1 MLHEIHRLAPLIIV
15 KAQTEDFDMPRLTL
29 RTLLAYID
37 DTLNPDQTRTLG
49 QKVAESDEA
58 KVLIERIKKVTR
70 RRGLTSPVPHG
81 EEGDIADPNTVA
93 EYLSDNLEGPQLREL
108 EETCLDSDVH
118 LAEVAACHQILTLVL
133 TTPVRVP
140 PSANQR
146 MYAIVGPPAGD
157 PSQKPGKTIPVG
169 GVKPR
174 EPDQTDFDDPDTAL
188 LLGMKRYG
196 ASDSWAGRIG
206 LVSAVSAVALALMLA
221 VLMALPHR
229 PSPAP
234 EITPATSYALVP
246 GPTTPG
252 NGSPSGT
259 PVTTPGGTGTPEP
272 KTPEPKTPEPKKED
286 TEPGPKKIDEPK
298 KDMPDPKADPGPKLG
313 DPVKPPLGGDAVVG
327 EMKSDNVIVLTREP
341 APNAKWL
348 RIDPASPEIHASYS
362 VMAIPGFNTVDVKL
376 NSGVVVTLWGN
387 VPEQVSM
394 KAMVMQSRVKF
405 HPPDDGFAA
414 DITLETGRIYLKTL
428 KPGGA
433 KIRLRLAT
441 EVWDVALKN
450 NQSDVFAQVN
460 TAFVPGSPFAR
471 DGGDKPKTEVY
482 FAVVKGTADL
492 NIPARFKKIDGIEQ
506 GNMVTWD
513 SKSNVPSG
521 KKPISEYLYPDRIRL
536 LEGESGKVFQ
546 RVLSDAAK
554 NLTMPNGVW
563 VLLKERLTQQPP
575 LNHRF
580 GLNLLIDLGIIFPV
594 KFGAYGF
601 GAIMDGSDTPEMLKD
616 MVDAL
621 GDRNRAYAR
630 QAAVVT
636 LSSWVAQAPGN
647 TNLLVKAMIGKGWRE
662 EDADL
667 IAHLLRGYSS
677 AETGDTAAVD
687 QLVEWLNY
695 DQLAVREVAL
705 GNLLAFYDTEPSPD
719 LFIDV
724 ALRREQGYEKA
735 YDTFLKSWKTRA
747 EEIKKKMM
755 EKKTEKKP

>member
-1 MLHEIHRLAPLIIV
+1 
-15 KAQTEDFDMPRLTL
+15 MPRLTL

-37 DTLNPDQTRTLG
+37 DTLTPDQTRTLG

-70 RRGLTSPVPHG
+70 RRGLTSPVTHG

-146 MYAIVGPPAGD
+146 MYAIVGAPAGD
-157 PSQKPGKTIPVG
+157 PSKKPGKIIPVG

-174 EPDQTDFDDPDTAL
+174 TPDQTDFDDPDTAL

-196 ASDSWAGRIG
+196 ASDSWGGRIG
-206 LVSAVSAVALALMLA
+206 LVSAVGAVAVALALA

-229 PSPAP
+229 PSAPPEVSPA
-234 EITPATSYALVP
+234 ASYAFVP
-246 GPTTPG
+246 PPTTPV
-252 NGSPSGT
+252 NGT
-259 PVTTPGGTGTPEP
+259 PASTPGTTPGGVATA
-272 KTPEPKTPEPKKED
+272 PEPKTPEPKKDD
-286 TEPGPKKIDEPK
+286 TDTGVKKPEEPK
-298 KDMPDPKADPGPKLG
+298 KEMTDPKADPGPKLG
-313 DPVKPPLGGDAVVG
+313 DPVKPPLGGDAVLG
-327 EMKSDNVIVLTREP
+327 EMKSENVIVLTRDP
-341 APNAKWL
+341 APNAPWL
-348 RIDPASPEIHASYS
+348 RVDAANAEIHASS
-362 VMAIPGFNTVDVKL
+362 IVMALPGYNTADVKL
-376 NSGVVVTLWGN
+376 NTGVVVTLWGN
-387 VPEQVSM
+387 LPEQVAM

-405 HPPDDGFAA
+405 HPPDEGFAA
-414 DITLETGRIYLKTL
+414 DITLEAGRIYLKTT

-433 KIRLRLAT
+433 KIRLRLAS

-460 TAFVPGSPFAR
+460 TAFVPGTQFSR
-471 DGGDKPKTEVY
+471 EGGDKPKTEVY
-482 FAVVKGTADL
+482 FAVIKGTADL
-492 NIPARFKKIDGIEQ
+492 NIPARFKKIDGIEAN
-506 GNMVTWD
+506 NMVTWD

-521 KKPISEYLYPDRIRL
+521 KKPLPEYMYPDRMPLREAEL
-536 LEGESGKVFQ
+536 GKVVQ
-546 RVLSDAAK
+546 KVLSDAAK
-554 NLTMPNGVW
+554 TLTMPNGIV
-563 VLLKERLTQQPP
+563 VHLKERLTQQPP

-580 GLNLLIDLGIIFPV
+580 GLNPLIDLGIIFPV

-601 GAIMDGSDTPEMLKD
+601 GAIMDGPDTPEMLKD

-621 GDRNRAYAR
+621 GDRNRLYAR
-630 QAAVVT
+630 QAAVIT

-677 AETGDTAAVD
+677 AEKGDPAAVD

-705 GNLLAFYDTEPSPD
+705 GNLLAFFDTEPSPE

-724 ALRREQGYEKA
+724 AVRREPGYEKA
-735 YDTFLKSWKTRA
+735 YETFLKAWKTRA
-747 EEIKKKMM
+747 EEIKKKM
-755 EKKTEKKP
+755 EKKTDKKP